1 MKTKL
6 VANIVVNIVLLTLY
20 VFLFG
25 KESVN
30 KYLDEGIIIVT
41 HEEKMSFIKPPGYLS
56 SQYRYNIVIDAC
68 FSHHHI
74 SHESPDWMGLQDMCS
89 ISGS

>member
-41 HEEKMSFIKPPGYLS
+41 HEEKMSSIKPPGYLS
-56 SQYRYNIVIDAC
+56 SHCKYKIDT
-68 FSHHHI
+68 
-74 SHESPDWMGLQDMCS
+74 
-89 ISGS
+89 

>member
-30 KYLDEGIIIVT
+30 KYLDEGIIVVT
-41 HEEKMSFIKPPGYLS
+41 HEEKMSIIEPPGYLTYLS
-56 SQYRYNIVIDAC
+56 SL
-68 FSHHHI
+68 S
-74 SHESPDWMGLQDMCS
+74 SPL
-89 ISGS
+89 

>member
-30 KYLDEGIIIVT
+30 KYLDEGIIVVT
-41 HEEKMSFIKPPGYLS
+41 HEEKMSIIEPPGYLS
-56 SQYRYNIVIDAC
+56 S
-68 FSHHHI
+68 F
-74 SHESPDWMGLQDMCS
+74 L
-89 ISGS
+89 

>member
-6 VANIVVNIVLLTLY
+6 IANIVVNIVLLTLY

-41 HEEKMSFIKPPGYLS
+41 HEEKMSVIKPPGYLS
-56 SQYRYNIVIDAC
+56 SHCKYNIDT
-68 FSHHHI
+68 
-74 SHESPDWMGLQDMCS
+74 
-89 ISGS
+89 